1 MAENKRNKKLK
12 EKFEG
17 KGKTPN
23 RLSKNPISDR
33 RTAIQRLAPASGK
46 KGAAMTQKEYEKAI
60 IDQENYN
67 LGYSQGLKEQ
77 KNYMSPTSKFFRK
90 AGGMGLYMDD
100 NKMRAM
106 PGLSEGDPKQKNLS
120 PSRQGRLQARDDVSK
135 TIKKKAGGAIK
146 TVKELLSKKPPSAG
160 KIAKK
165 VENKARKE
173 SSAVAKKARKEARKN
188 LKDDINYDRNVAL
201 KTKGAGAIGAA
212 GVGGALYGRSKIKE
226 AEKESEK
233 RRANNKPTFEF
244 KQLKKEP
251 IKKKAGG
258 ALKAPTNPGLK
269 KLPTK
274 VRNKM
279 GYMKSGGKVTSK
291 CKRDGIAIRGRTKG
305 RMV

>member
-1 MAENKRNKKLK
+1 MAIATAAKIINKLA
-12 EKFEG
+12 
-17 KGKTPN
+17 KTP
-23 RLSKNPISDR
+23 
-33 RTAIQRLAPASGK
+33 AGK
-46 KGAAMTQKEYEKAI
+46 KAI
-60 IDQENYN
+60 NKIKDKFKVKPKS
-67 LGYSQGLKEQ
+67 LGEI
-77 KNYMSPTSKFFRK
+77 T
-90 AGGMGLYMDD
+90 
-100 NKMRAM
+100 
-106 PGLSEGDPKQKNLS
+106 
-120 PSRQGRLQARDDVSK
+120 
-135 TIKKKAGGAIK
+135 
-146 TVKELLSKKPPSAG
+146 
-160 KIAKK
+160 KK

-173 SSAVAKKARKEARKN
+173 SSAAVKKAQKEARKN
-188 LKDDINYDRNVAL
+188 LKDDLNYDRNVAL

-258 ALKAPTNPGLK
+258 ALKAPANPGLK

-291 CKRDGIAIRGRTKG
+291 CKRDGIAVRGRTKG

>member
-1 MAENKRNKKLK
+1 MSKAQLIKRMREIEKKVNAEIR
-12 EKFEG
+12 
-17 KGKTPN
+17 
-23 RLSKNPISDR
+23 
-33 RTAIQRLAPASGK
+33 A
-46 KGAAMTQKEYEKAI
+46 EKA
-60 IDQENYN
+60 
-67 LGYSQGLKEQ
+67 
-77 KNYMSPTSKFFRK
+77 SK
-90 AGGMGLYMDD
+90 
-100 NKMRAM
+100 
-106 PGLSEGDPKQKNLS
+106 
-120 PSRQGRLQARDDVSK
+120 V
-135 TIKKKAGGAIK
+135 T
-146 TVKELLSKKPPSAG
+146 AG

-188 LKDDINYDRNVAL
+188 L
-201 KTKGAGAIGAA
+201 GAGAIGAA
-212 GVGGALYGRSKIKE
+212 GVGSALYSRSKIKE

-258 ALKAPTNPGLK
+258 ALKAPTSPGLK

>member
-1 MAENKRNKKLK
+1 MSKAQLLKRMAEIRKKVDAEKATEKAGISKKDRNR
-12 EKFEG
+12 FEA
-17 KGKTPN
+17 
-23 RLSKNPISDR
+23 LMAAER
-33 RTAIQRLAPASGK
+33 RFRALEK
-46 KGAAMTQKEYEKAI
+46 KGIDPADAKKYEGMTASDKKMFR
-60 IDQENYN
+60 DPDV
-67 LGYSQGLKEQ
+67 LRDLGLK
-77 KNYMSPTSKFFRK
+77 T
-90 AGGMGLYMDD
+90 
-100 NKMRAM
+100 
-106 PGLSEGDPKQKNLS
+106 
-120 PSRQGRLQARDDVSK
+120 
-135 TIKKKAGGAIK
+135 
-146 TVKELLSKKPPSAG
+146 KKPPSAG

-173 SSAVAKKARKEARKN
+173 SSAVAKKASKEARKN
-188 LKDDINYDRNVAL
+188 LKNDLNYDKNVAL

>member
-1 MAENKRNKKLK
+1 MAISRAKLLKRMADSAVV
-12 EKFEG
+12 EA
-17 KGKTPN
+17 
-23 RLSKNPISDR
+23 R
-33 RTAIQRLAPASGK
+33 K
-46 KGAAMTQKEYEKAI
+46 KGILKKVTEK
-60 IDQENYN
+60 
-67 LGYSQGLKEQ
+67 
-77 KNYMSPTSKFFRK
+77 P
-90 AGGMGLYMDD
+90 
-100 NKMRAM
+100 
-106 PGLSEGDPKQKNLS
+106 
-120 PSRQGRLQARDDVSK
+120 
-135 TIKKKAGGAIK
+135 
-146 TVKELLSKKPPSAG
+146 LSKKPPSAG

-173 SSAVAKKARKEARKN
+173 SSAVAKKTRKEARKN
-188 LKDDINYDRNVAL
+188 LKDDLNYDRNVAL
-201 KTKGAGAIGAA
+201 KTKRAGAIGAA

>member
-1 MAENKRNKKLK
+1 MAISRAKLLKRMADSAVV
-12 EKFEG
+12 EA
-17 KGKTPN
+17 
-23 RLSKNPISDR
+23 R
-33 RTAIQRLAPASGK
+33 K
-46 KGAAMTQKEYEKAI
+46 KGILKKVTEK
-60 IDQENYN
+60 
-67 LGYSQGLKEQ
+67 
-77 KNYMSPTSKFFRK
+77 P
-90 AGGMGLYMDD
+90 
-100 NKMRAM
+100 
-106 PGLSEGDPKQKNLS
+106 
-120 PSRQGRLQARDDVSK
+120 
-135 TIKKKAGGAIK
+135 
-146 TVKELLSKKPPSAG
+146 LSKKPPSAG

-173 SSAVAKKARKEARKN
+173 SSAVAKKTRKEARKN
-188 LKDDINYDRNVAL
+188 LKDDLNYDRNVAL
-201 KTKGAGAIGAA
+201 KTKRAGAIGAA

-305 RMV
+305 RMVQNE